1 MIRFICI
8 YLILFCTGFT
18 FQPSTLAFD
27 LNQNSS
33 INALN
38 NGHTLSGAAGKS
50 ITFEPVDG
58 REFLLSNSSD
68 GYSPGQI
75 ESDLDYN
82 VLSNIQRQ
90 ILSKSIGSRSPP
102 FLN

>member
-8 YLILFCTGFT
+8 YLILFCAGLTY
-18 FQPSTLAFD
+18 QPSSLVFD

-58 REFLLSNSSD
+58 REFLLLNSSD

>member
-8 YLILFCTGFT
+8 FLILFCAGLTY
-18 FQPSTLAFD
+18 QPSSLVFD

-58 REFLLSNSSD
+58 REFLLSNSS
-68 GYSPGQI
+68 GGNLIGQI
-75 ESDLDYN
+75 ESRLDYDLLN
-82 VLSNIQRQ
+82 NIQRLL
-90 ILSKSIGSRSPP
+90 LSKSIGSRSPP

>member
-1 MIRFICI
+1 MIRFIYL
-8 YLILFCTGFT
+8 YLILFCAGFT
-18 FQPSTLAFD
+18 FQPSSLVFD

-82 VLSNIQRQ
+82 VLSNIQRL